1 MNKFVT
7 VHGHRCQGGG
17 AAALSGCLWVVSSRK
32 RGWWL
37 GQWQVSCH
45 GVVRMAVLQCPHI
58 GIVRASATE
67 MEDGGGGGYACPER
81 VGGLGNSTSFHV

>member
-17 AAALSGCLWVVSSRK
+17 AAALSGCLWVVSGRK

-45 GVVRMAVLQCPHI
+45 GVVRMAVLQCPHV

-67 MEDGGGGGYACPER
+67 REDGGGGGYACPER